1 METVLTPPGPFY
13 FESTGL
19 NVSSGCLRETWQKWK
34 GGFQIYFDACELSK
48 KSEEIQKN
56 ILLHVIGEQCR
67 DVLDQKP
74 KCATLKDILKEL
86 DCYFNG
92 KRNITV
98 ERHKFFTRSQKEGE
112 SIEQYVLELKKI
124 AITCEFGSLCDDL
137 IKDRLVCGV
146 ASTAIRERLLREESL
161 NLKKAM
167 DICVAAIAS
176 KMYSDNLYRDSEGQ
190 MVCELQQNGMQEN
203 GNQCGNNVYEIN
215 NRGVPDRSRMRGG
228 SSRWHGAPSGRG
240 GVASL
245 QPVRGRGRPQRGRG
259 MRGYDTAES
268 RGKTDQQMIS
278 MRSCSRCGTSHRRFE
293 CPAYGKT
300 CLKCSRMNHY
310 ARMCVFAIAEDEYEQ
325 QVNKQFGSDKNDW
338 MLSLK
343 VNDCDITFKLDTGSD
358 VNILPSKYLHVLGIP
373 TDNLLKS
380 VIKLS
385 AYSGNNLNVMGKV
398 FLRLCY
404 KDKTVMAEF
413 QIVNINAV
421 PILGYKICVEMEMV
435 KRVLSVQSDSK
446 PKFVSEYEDIFQG
459 LGCLPGKYEIKLKNN
474 AVPVIHAPRK
484 LPFAIK
490 DRVKNKLNEMEQQG
504 IIAKVEGPTDWV
516 SSMVIAKKA
525 DGDLRV
531 CLDPKELN
539 EYIKREHF
547 RLPTL
552 DEIVSNISG
561 SKYFSTLDASSGFWQ
576 VALCDTDLCTFNT
589 PFGRYKFLRMPY
601 GICSASEV
609 FHRKIYQN
617 FDDLDGVCMYID
629 DLLIY
634 GKSEEEHDN
643 RLRAV
648 LERCR
653 KINLKLNIKKC
664 KFRLNE
670 IKYLGHIISKDGLS
684 PDDSYLK
691 AIRNMPMPTNV
702 KDVERFLGVI
712 TYVGQFIPNL
722 SDKTFLLR
730 ELLKKDIEWHWNE
743 QHTKSFEEL
752 KNCLSTR
759 PVLQFYNMKK
769 PIVLSVDASKCGLG
783 ACLLQDGLPVAYGSK
798 ALTPTEQG
806 YGQIEKELY
815 AVLFACDRFYAYI
828 YGRDDI
834 TIETDHKPL
843 ITIIKKPIADAP
855 PRLQRM
861 LLRLQRF
868 TFKLVYKPGKK
879 LFIADT
885 LSRAYITESTESDK
899 SYCEEVCE
907 ITRSVVEN
915 ASKNIT
921 DLQFIAIQKSTE
933 IDEELKTLQN
943 YILNGWPNFKENL
956 EDNIKP
962 YWTFKEELYVACG
975 IVWKGEKIVIPR
987 NMRKEML
994 KKVHIGHLGLEK
1006 CKLRAREIMFWPN
1019 LNLELKNL
1027 VSECQICL
1035 ANRKQN
1041 RKEEMISH
1049 EIPSR
1054 PWTKVAMDLFH
1065 LHGKNYLLIVDYY
1078 SKFVE
1083 VIELFSTTS
1092 DYVINCIKNTFV
1104 RHGIPETVVSDC
1116 GPQFNSGIFSNFSKS
1131 WGFEHVKSSPHYP
1144 QSNGQVERMVQ
1155 TVKGIMKKSIESR
1168 DDYRLGILEY
1178 INTPLD
1184 SSLPSPA
1191 ELLYSRKL
1199 RSIVPTSP
1207 NLLIPKVQGNISK
1220 NLKQKQAVQKYYYD
1234 RGSINMCSLQV
1245 GQKVKILDLIKKRW
1259 VSETVSKM
1267 LKNRSYEIKLINGQL
1282 LIRNRKHILI
1292 DSINRQDSQ
1301 PDYNFT
1307 YDDINTNNDTQR
1319 NICHPHHNNVM
1330 PNDNYITRSGRIV
1343 RPPERFGF
1351 ATTSSGY
1358 S

>member
-19 NVSSGCLRETWQKWK
+19 NVSSGCMREAWQKWK
-34 GGFQIYFDACELSK
+34 SGFQIYFDACELSK
-48 KSEEIQKN
+48 KTEEIQKN

-67 DVLDQKP
+67 DILDQKT
-74 KCATLKDILKEL
+74 KCTTLKDILKEL
-86 DCYFNG
+86 DGHFNG
-92 KRNITV
+92 KRNVTV
-98 ERHKFFTRSQKEGE
+98 ERHKFFTRSQKEVE
-112 SIEQYVLELKKI
+112 SIEQYVLELKKL
-124 AITCEFGSLCDDL
+124 AKTCEFGSLYDDL

-146 ASTAIRERLLREESL
+146 SSATIRERLLREESL
-161 NLKKAM
+161 NLEKAM

-176 KMYSDNLYRDSEGQ
+176 KVYSDNLYRDSEGRL
-190 MVCELQQNGMQEN
+190 VCELQQNVLQEN
-203 GNQCGNNVYEIN
+203 GNLCGNNVYAIN
-215 NRGVPDRSRMRGG
+215 NRGVPARSSMRGG
-228 SSRWHGAPSGRG
+228 PSRWLGAPSGRG
-240 GVASL
+240 GGAGT
-245 QPVRGRGRPQRGRG
+245 QPVRGRGWQQRGRG
-259 MRGYDTAES
+259 TRAYYPVAARDKNDEQTMVTRA
-268 RGKTDQQMIS
+268 
-278 MRSCSRCGTSHRRFE
+278 CSRCGTLHRRFE

-310 ARMCVFAIAEDEYEQ
+310 ARMCVFAIAEDENGQ
-325 QVNKQFGSDKNDW
+325 QVNKKFGSDKNDW

-343 VNDCDITFKLDTGSD
+343 VNDCNISFKLDTGSD
-358 VNILPSKYLHVLGIP
+358 VNILPLKYLNELGIN
-373 TDNLLKS
+373 TNNLLKS
-380 VIKLS
+380 DIKLS
-385 AYSGNNLNVMGKV
+385 AYSGNNLNIIGKV
-398 FLRLCY
+398 FLKLCY
-404 KDKTVMAEF
+404 KDKMFMTEF

-435 KRVLSVQSDSK
+435 KRVLSVQSNST

-459 LGCLPGKYEIKLKNN
+459 LGCLPGRYEIKLKSN
-474 AVPVIHAPRK
+474 AVPVVHAPRK

-490 DRVKNKLNEMEQQG
+490 DTVKNKLNEMEQQG

-516 SSMVIAKKA
+516 SSMVIAKKSN
-525 DGDLRV
+525 GDLRI

-561 SKYFSTLDASSGFWQ
+561 SKYFSTLDASCGFWQ
-576 VALCDTDLCTFNT
+576 VKLCETDLCTFNT

-609 FHRKIYQN
+609 FHKKIYEN

-634 GKSEEEHDN
+634 GKNEEEHDN
-643 RLRAV
+643 RLRTV
-648 LERCR
+648 LDRCR

-691 AIRNMPMPTNV
+691 AIQNMPMPTNV
-702 KDVERFLGVI
+702 KDVERFLGLI

-722 SDKTFLLR
+722 SNKTCLLR
-730 ELLKKDIEWHWNE
+730 ELLKKNIEWHWNE
-743 QHTKSFEEL
+743 HHTESFEEL
-752 KNCLSTR
+752 KKCLSSR
-759 PVLQFYNMKK
+759 PVLQFYDMKK
-769 PIVLSVDASKCGLG
+769 PIVLSVDASKSGLG

-798 ALTPTEQG
+798 ALTPTEQN
-806 YGQIEKELY
+806 YAQIEKELY
-815 AVLFACDRFYAYI
+815 ACVFACDRFYAYI
-828 YGRDDI
+828 YGRGDI

-843 ITIIKKPIADAP
+843 ISIIKKPIVDAP

-868 TFKLVYKPGKK
+868 TFKLVYKPGKQ

-885 LSRAYITESTESDK
+885 LSRAYLEESIEDDDRCYS
-899 SYCEEVCE
+899 EEVCE

-915 ASKNIT
+915 ASNNIT
-921 DLQFIAIQKSTE
+921 DLQFIEIQKCTE
-933 IDEELKTLQN
+933 TDEELILLQK
-943 YILNGWPNFKENL
+943 YILNGWPNLKENL
-956 EDNIKP
+956 ENNIKP
-962 YWTFKEELYVACG
+962 YWTYKEDLSVACG
-975 IVWKGEKIVIPR
+975 LVWKGDKIVIPR

-1027 VSECQICL
+1027 VSECQVCL

-1041 RKEEMISH
+1041 RNEELISH

-1054 PWTKVAMDLFH
+1054 PWTKVAMDLFY
-1065 LHGKNYLLIVDYY
+1065 LYGKNYLLLVDYY

-1083 VIELFSTTS
+1083 VIELPFTTS
-1092 DYVINCIKNTFV
+1092 DYVINCIKNTFI

-1116 GPQFNSGIFSNFSKS
+1116 GPQFNSGTFSIFSKS

-1155 TVKGIMKKSIESR
+1155 TVKTIMKKSIESKE
-1168 DDYRLGILEY
+1168 DYRLGLLEY
-1178 INTPLD
+1178 VNTPLD

-1199 RSIVPTSP
+1199 RSIIPTSP
-1207 NLLIPKVQGNISK
+1207 KLLMPKVQENISI

-1234 RGSINMCSLQV
+1234 RNCINMLSLKV

-1259 VSETVSKM
+1259 ISGTVSKV

-1282 LIRNRKHILI
+1282 LIRNRKHIII
-1292 DSINRQDSQ
+1292 DSMNRQDSQ
-1301 PDYNFT
+1301 PDYNFN
-1307 YDDINTNNDTQR
+1307 YDDVCLSTPDNNSQ
-1319 NICHPHHNNVM
+1319 INNVM
-1330 PNDNYITRSGRIV
+1330 PNDNYVTRSGRTV
-1343 RPPERFGF
+1343 RPPERYGF
-1351 ATTSSGY
+1351 TATSSG
-1358 S
+1358 SS